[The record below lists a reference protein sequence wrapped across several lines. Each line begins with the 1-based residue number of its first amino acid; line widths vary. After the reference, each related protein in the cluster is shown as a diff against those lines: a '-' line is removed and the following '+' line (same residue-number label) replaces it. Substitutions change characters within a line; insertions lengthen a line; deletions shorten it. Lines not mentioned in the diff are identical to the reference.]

1 MTRSAGAGIGVG
13 ADATGLRSAPG
24 LRQAREHV
32 AGFTDGGRRAGW
44 HAAPGSE
51 RREFRMKV
59 EAVAGLLRT
68 APLFADL
75 DDALLT
81 AVARYGDEARF
92 AAGTVMA
99 REDTFADRF
108 FVVLS
113 GEVAL
118 AEHDGEHGPIYVES
132 LGPGDVVG
140 WSWLIPPY
148 RWHFDVRAVQP
159 VHAIA
164 IEAEALRVAMS
175 DEHLGYALMRR
186 FSRVLLER
194 LQATRRRLIE
204 AHEPAAH

>member
-1 MTRSAGAGIGVG
+1 
-13 ADATGLRSAPG
+13 
-24 LRQAREHV
+24 
-32 AGFTDGGRRAGW
+32 
-44 HAAPGSE
+44 
-51 RREFRMKV
+51 MKV
-59 EAVAGLLRT
+59 EEVAALLRT

-75 DDALLT
+75 DEPLLL

-92 AAGTVMA
+92 APGTLMA
-99 REDTFADRF
+99 HEHAPADRF
-108 FVVLS
+108 FVVLA

-132 LGPGDVVG
+132 LGPGEVVG
-140 WSWLIPPY
+140 WSWLMPPY

-159 VHAIA
+159 VRVIA

-186 FSRVLLER
+186 FSQVLLER